1 MAQQIVVAGESLVVE
16 FVDGANLYMYEHIA
30 AETRLAAGRL
40 WGKLEDAQSRSVTSS
55 TEGEHGMPMAWLLE
69 INVGAG
75 HIASVIAQ
83 FQRAMAQHRG
93 LDFVRVVQ
101 GSLRTDAEVAAEIL
115 KAKHSPKILE
125 VTLDSGFAPA
135 PDPWLV
141 WMQNM
146 AR

>member
-1 MAQQIVVAGESLVVE
+1 
-16 FVDGANLYMYEHIA
+16 
-30 AETRLAAGRL
+30 
-40 WGKLEDAQSRSVTSS
+40 
-55 TEGEHGMPMAWLLE
+55 MPMAWLLE